1 MITSIAD
8 ELERLAKQL
17 RSYEAGDR
25 EVVIAASPGRR
36 LMLARNKL
44 NLSQKDLA
52 SLSGVSAGAIMNF
65 EAGKTQPR
73 PRTLM
78 ALAPHVELE
87 WEELLDA
94 DAD

>member
-1 MITSIAD
+1 MITTIAD

-17 RSYEAGDR
+17 RSYEHDGR
-25 EVVIAASPGRR
+25 ELISNDDPPGRR

-44 NLSQKDLA
+44 AMSQKEL
-52 SLSGVSAGAIMNF
+52 SVLSGVSLGAITNF
-65 EAGKTQPR
+65 EAGKTNPR

-87 WEELLDA
+87 WEDLDG
-94 DAD
+94 